1 MKKPSIEAIEVN
13 IKILNDSLSKFE
25 LRQKELRDLDAT
37 VYQESSI
44 NDYVSDVNLII
55 DELKYLTRSNLFF
68 ARNST
73 FIERQNLVSWL
84 SNLVVFLDR
93 DDFSNIEQTLH
104 TIKPNLRSYYVFL
117 KKEFSWELKQE
128 IQDLESLKFKIQ
140 LSLQETQETQK
151 KLIDQH
157 KEFSSKYYALEQLET
172 VFVDRLTN
180 TEERLKS
187 LNITIDSTKEKEQEI
202 IELLNSAKSNEWVI
216 DNFAKRVENR
226 ESQLD
231 KQEQKTI
238 DYQTKLT
245 SFETERTNKLT
256 EAQSLIDSAKEAMKY
271 KTAEWISAAIQ
282 EQYDEA
288 KSKWN
293 TIPWLISAVIFLI
306 ITIVLGVMIVSW
318 WKWGLTNATDHWSLI
333 VWRIALLPVLIAGLI
348 FSAGRYTKQKHIIED
363 YAYKMV
369 LAKSIIGFSEQLLK
383 VKETNDG
390 YQEFIKQT
398 LSQLLQ
404 DPLRDR
410 KEKQDEMVII
420 DKAKDIVSWVADIAG
435 KFMPWK

>member
-1 MKKPSIEAIEVN
+1 MIKPTIESIQWHLVDVEE
-13 IKILNDSLSKFE
+13 SLKNFHT
-25 LRQKELRDLDAT
+25 RQKEQRDLNAV
-37 VYQESSI
+37 VYEESSTM
-44 NDYVSDVNLII
+44 DYIEDINLIVE
-55 DELKYLTRSNLFF
+55 ELKYLTRASNIFLRTSTIQDR
-68 ARNST
+68 RN
-73 FIERQNLVSWL
+73 LASWL
-84 SNLVVFLDR
+84 SNLVLYLDR
-93 DDFSNIEQTLH
+93 DDFTNIEWIINA
-104 TIKPNLRSYYVFL
+104 IKPILRGYNTIIKKDFAWNLQKVVA
-117 KKEFSWELKQE
+117 E
-128 IQDLESLKFKIQ
+128 LESLKIKTQSWLTEITEIEE
-140 LSLQETQETQK
+140 SLNEK
-151 KLIDQH
+151 YKD
-157 KEFSSKYYALEQLET
+157 FSEKYEE
-172 VFVDRLTN
+172 LTN
-180 TEERLKS
+180 IKSGIDEKLTDTEEKLEL
-187 LNITIDSTKEKEQEI
+187 LNSTVTNAEEKEEEI
-202 IELLNSAKSNEWVI
+202 TELLNSAKSNEWII

-282 EQYDEA
+282 EQYNEA

-293 TIPWLISAVIFLI
+293 TVPWLISAIIFLI
-306 ITIVLGVMIVSW
+306 ITIILGVMIVFW
-318 WKWGLTNATDHWSLI
+318 WKWGLTNTTDHWSLI

-410 KEKQDEMVII
+410 KERQDEMVII